1 MLLAMSVEAEQQ
13 VAAAARLQLT
23 WHYARLLTTKKY
35 RQDALLRAELGP
47 KSEEEVQAIQA
58 ELAALDADIA
68 ALRGSA
74 SSVGV
79 ISSELDRVLDALERE
94 RRLLATMVAAE
105 LRAAQSAGRYASREH
120 ARSGIPGEP
129 VR

>member
-1 MLLAMSVEAEQQ
+1 MRVTSWAR
-13 VAAAARLQLT
+13 AAAAQISRFLPAQEVKLRHTPDDNPAKCGGLRL
-23 WHYARLLTTKKY
+23 RP
-35 RQDALLRAELGP
+35 ELVH
-47 KSEEEVQAIQA
+47 KSKEEVQAIQA

-94 RRLLATMVAAE
+94 RRLLAAVVAAE
-105 LRAAQSAGRYASREH
+105 LRAAQSDGRYKSH
-120 ARSGIPGEP
+120 DPAR
-129 VR
+129 